1 MSSVWDLFRLKECVA
16 IVTGGAGKLGGQMA
30 DALAEAGAHIVVAS
44 RNLDKCRAKAEALSA
59 AHAEAWPV
67 AVDVTDEE
75 SVRRMIDAV
84 MERFG
89 RIDILVNNAYSAKA
103 KPFEQ
108 MTAEEFESASRGA
121 LTSTFLCSQ
130 AVAPAMRAQ
139 RSGAIVNIASI
150 YGLVSPDHRIYGRS
164 GLDNPCN
171 YGPAKAGVLQF
182 TRWLAAYLAPGRH
195 SRERHH
201 AGRILQSAIPRTLGL
216 RRCVRGQLSP
226 QDAARPH
233 GQRDRS
239 QRRGG
244 FPFLSRFRVRHRT
257 EHRGRRRLDH
267 LVKKSYIWVVV
278 ALLWVVALLNY
289 VDRQVIL
296 AVLPHL

>member
-44 RNLDKCRAKAEALSA
+44 RNLDKCRAKAETLSA

-75 SVRRMIDAV
+75 SVRRMINAV

-89 RIDILVNNAYSAKA
+89 RIDVLVNNAYSAKA
-103 KPFEQ
+103 TPFEQ

-121 LTSTFLCSQ
+121 LTSTFLCSR

-182 TRWLAAYLAPGRH
+182 TRWLAAYLAPDGIRVNAITPGGFYNPQF
-195 SRERHH
+195 RERLDYEDVFVANYRHKTPL
-201 AGRILQSAIPRTLGL
+201 GRMGNETDLKGA
-216 RRCVRGQLSP
+216 VV
-226 QDAARPH
+226 
-233 GQRDRS
+233 
-239 QRRGG
+239 
-244 FPFLSRFRVRHRT
+244 FLSSAASEYVT
-257 EHRGRRRLDH
+257 GQNIVVDGGWT
-267 LVKKSYIWVVV
+267 IW
-278 ALLWVVALLNY
+278 
-289 VDRQVIL
+289 
-296 AVLPHL
+296 

>member
-1 MSSVWDLFRLKECVA
+1 MA
-16 IVTGGAGKLGGQMA
+16 IVTGGAGKLGSQMA

-59 AHAEAWPV
+59 AHAEALPV
-67 AVDVTDEE
+67 AVDVTSQD

-89 RIDILVNNAYSAKA
+89 RIDILVNNAYSAQA

-108 MTAEEFESASRGA
+108 MSAEEFESASRGA

-171 YGPAKAGVLQF
+171 YGPAKAGVIQF
-182 TRWLAAYLAPGRH
+182 TRWLAAYLAPDGIRVN
-195 SRERHH
+195 
-201 AGRILQSAIPRTLGL
+201 AITP
-216 RRCVRGQLSP
+216 
-226 QDAARPH
+226 
-233 GQRDRS
+233 
-239 QRRGG
+239 GG
-244 FPFLSRFRVRHRT
+244 FYNPQFHERLDYEDVFVANYRHKTPLGRMGNETDLKGAVVFLSSAASEYVT
-257 EHRGRRRLDH
+257 GQN
-267 LVKKSYIWVVV
+267 LVVDGGWTIW
-278 ALLWVVALLNY
+278 
-289 VDRQVIL
+289 
-296 AVLPHL
+296 